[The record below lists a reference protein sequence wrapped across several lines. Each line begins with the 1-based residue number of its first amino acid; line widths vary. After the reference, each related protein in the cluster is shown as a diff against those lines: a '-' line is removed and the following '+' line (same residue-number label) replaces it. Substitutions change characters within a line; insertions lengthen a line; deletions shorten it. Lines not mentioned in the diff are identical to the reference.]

1 MITKDFYAF
10 LESNG
15 GELNICGIKF
25 MVLSGED
32 IDIWIENKLYKWI
45 RNAKDCELLLSDLT
59 NVECGA
65 NSDFIEVFSKDYI
78 HNETKITKD
87 ENERLQNEVN
97 SLETENETLKSR
109 LEKAKEEFAKM
120 KDDVTKF
127 EFLQQFLT
135 TRDLIIHK

>member
-1 MITKDFYAF
+1 MCIHCKYFPDELQEIEKLQTNLIETMGTK
-10 LESNG
+10 S
-15 GELNICGIKF
+15 
-25 MVLSGED
+25 ED
-32 IDIWIENKLYKWI
+32 
-45 RNAKDCELLLSDLT
+45 
-59 NVECGA
+59 
-65 NSDFIEVFSKDYI
+65 
-78 HNETKITKD
+78 
-87 ENERLQNEVN
+87 ERLQNEVN

>member
-25 MVLSGED
+25 NIGNNND
-32 IDIWIENKLYKWI
+32 IDISIGGHLYKWI
-45 RNAKDCELLLSDLT
+45 RKADEKELFLSDLT
-59 NVECGA
+59 NAECGE
-65 NSDFIEVFSKDYI
+65 STDFMELFTRNYIE
-78 HNETKITKD
+78 NETKETKA

>member
-1 MITKDFYAF
+1 MITKEFF
-10 LESNG
+10 TLIESNG
-15 GELNICGIKF
+15 GVLNICGVKF
-25 MVLSGED
+25 ILSSGED
-32 IDIWIENKLYKWI
+32 IDIWIEDKLYKWV

-59 NVECGA
+59 NAECGENA
-65 NSDFIEVFSKDYI
+65 EFMDVFARDYI
-78 HNETKITKD
+78 ENETKETKS